1 MARVNIADP
10 AFAYDPGD
18 PEGFRAGMWRLG
30 ALVGGEQ
37 LGTTVYELPP
47 GQAICPYHYEHGEE
61 EWLLVLAGTPSLRTP
76 EGVERLAPWD
86 LVCFPPGPAGAHA
99 VRNDTETVARV
110 LMFSSVRYPNVTTY
124 PDSDKVGVWTG
135 DRHQDLVVR
144 RASGVDYYDGE
155 TQR

>member
-1 MARVNIADP
+1 M
-10 AFAYDPGD
+10 
-18 PEGFRAGMWRLG
+18 
-30 ALVGGEQ
+30 
-37 LGTTVYELPP
+37 
-47 GQAICPYHYEHGEE
+47 
-61 EWLLVLAGTPSLRTP
+61 AGTPSLRTP
-76 EGVERLAPWD
+76 AGVERLAPWD

-99 VRNDTETVARV
+99 VRNDTETVARA

-135 DRHQDLVVR
+135 DRDQDLVVR